1 MNESNKINRIYDKIE
16 IESMNVIFGKNVGNN
31 WFTRDE
37 LSFAN
42 NLDLYDPDI
51 LSQAKNDWYNNFID

>member
-1 MNESNKINRIYDKIE
+1 MSGINRIYDKIE
-16 IESMNVIFGKNVGNN
+16 IESMNTIFGKNVGNN

-42 NLDLYDPDI
+42 TVDLYNPDI
-51 LSQAKNDWYNNFID
+51 LSQAKNDWHNSFID